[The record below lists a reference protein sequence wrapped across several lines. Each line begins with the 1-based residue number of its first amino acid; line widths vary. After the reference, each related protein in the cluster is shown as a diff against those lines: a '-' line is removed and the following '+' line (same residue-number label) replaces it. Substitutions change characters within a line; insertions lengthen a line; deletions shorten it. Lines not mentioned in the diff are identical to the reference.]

1 MRILSTMMMM
11 TFKTEF
17 GQVEASRSGEGLYLI
32 TLPPYGHEIYV
43 VAFTPESAVR
53 KACVFWYHKRNLIL
67 EKI

>member
-11 TFKTEF
+11 TYKTEF

>member
-1 MRILSTMMMM
+1 MMMM
-11 TFKTEF
+11 TYKTEF